1 MDKAKP
7 TLGFLLHDVAR
18 HLRKRFE
25 QRAKHLGL
33 TRSQWQTLAYLANYE
48 GIHQGGL
55 AEILEFE
62 PITLVHILDKLEDRG
77 LIERRRHP
85 TDRRVW
91 QLYMCESAKP
101 IVAEMRIIGEAT
113 RAEALQN
120 ISAPER
126 DLLLSTLTAMKLNL
140 MDACRL
146 PVEERKLE

>member
-1 MDKAKP
+1 
-7 TLGFLLHDVAR
+7 
-18 HLRKRFE
+18 
-25 QRAKHLGL
+25 
-33 TRSQWQTLAYLANYE
+33 
-48 GIHQGGL
+48 
-55 AEILEFE
+55 
-62 PITLVHILDKLEDRG
+62 
-77 LIERRRHP
+77 
-85 TDRRVW
+85 
-91 QLYMCESAKP
+91 MCESAKP